1 MRISF
6 IGAGKLAR
14 KRSEQLAGRNDVTI
28 LGYVGKGEAR
38 AKELAAVYKAK
49 AYGCLADLLDDS
61 PDGVVICTPC
71 DTHSKL
77 IDAALESGIHA
88 FAEYPFAFKDAE
100 LSSLFSKATEKHLMV
115 GIGCDHL
122 ETMTQLREF
131 VAKLG
136 TVFSA
141 YHDGFFGT
149 SSKEKWYWDFQ
160 QSGGTWML
168 WGIDQIASLCHL
180 LGRVRSVHSKRTCA
194 FGHDDLSEA
203 VNAMLEF
210 HSGAVGVIQT
220 TIHAPGYFMS
230 LRIVGSEGSIDC
242 RHSAGGAP
250 FVVKARGGKET
261 SEIPVVGNGKRL
273 DIDSWL
279 DSIDSGKN
287 CLMTPEDI
295 AHWHLV
301 AYACQESQK
310 TGQTVRL

>member
-38 AKELAAVYKAK
+38 ARELAAVYQAK
-49 AYGCLADLLDDS
+49 AYGC
-61 PDGVVICTPC
+61 
-71 DTHSKL
+71 
-77 IDAALESGIHA
+77 
-88 FAEYPFAFKDAE
+88 
-100 LSSLFSKATEKHLMV
+100 
-115 GIGCDHL
+115 
-122 ETMTQLREF
+122 
-131 VAKLG
+131 
-136 TVFSA
+136 
-141 YHDGFFGT
+141 
-149 SSKEKWYWDFQ
+149 
-160 QSGGTWML
+160 
-168 WGIDQIASLCHL
+168 
-180 LGRVRSVHSKRTCA
+180 
-194 FGHDDLSEA
+194 
-203 VNAMLEF
+203 MLEF

-250 FVVKARGGKET
+250 FVVKARGGKES
-261 SEIPVVGNGKRL
+261 SELPVVGNGKRL